1 MYMSYQPKSYLKGS
15 VLLLDDITGC
25 IVYGLLIFISWN
37 AGGQKSEARVPVQLG
52 TDNDS
57 L

>member
-37 AGGQKSEARVPVQLG
+37 AGG
-52 TDNDS
+52 
-57 L
+57 